1 MLASRA
7 RILRKEKY
15 DMPFPLLTATSL
27 INDEKIPESSS
38 TNMIDKIY
46 RVVEKGKQKMQMWQ
60 YDSYQGQYDT

>member
-1 MLASRA
+1 MSYESMLASRA

-15 DMPFPLLTATSL
+15 IMQFRLLTATSL

-46 RVVEKGKQKMQMWQ
+46 RVVEKRETKNANVAI
-60 YDSYQGQYDT
+60 